1 MNDHPSLEEFKQFVN
16 RIASHASLPV
26 ILWDDDDGPSGTS
39 WISGE
44 ELLSACW
51 IAAFE
56 RGLEI
61 HELSPELVRTIAWQ
75 SYNDQ
80 SSAIGNESKKS
91 LIKLGISELMI
102 RCKRT
107 VDLLGANFLSPDQ
120 ERALLSGSISEIA
133 KERGCQRSSATNLR
147 KRGLANLME
156 LASMDELLHED
167 WPRWFE
173 QNASSWRAPFL
184 RKTVWPYIKP
194 GSSSDAVRA
203 ILASRQQDMFE
214 TGIRM
219 LAEESCHGSNAVA
232 DRIAQGYHLCV
243 AATYIDPGKAKDAV
257 AEMSAVLPRLGPL
270 YHKITERCL
279 HLLRDDEERL
289 RYLHSL
295 ESYLADDDSGG
306 EFFARYACVYYGGTT
321 LESERRFL
329 GTHGR
334 EPAEVSNP
342 EAAVCESYANL
353 TEPQYRESNL
363 LDDINFLR
371 CILIIRRLQLN
382 DRLRQSSWSK
392 LRVLAQHA
400 RKSKRRS
407 VHSLGTEVIQLCQQR
422 I

>member
-1 MNDHPSLEEFKQFVN
+1 MSDHLSVDDFRQFVN
-16 RIASHASLPV
+16 EVADVTAFPV
-26 ILWDDDDGPSGTS
+26 ILWDDDGQPNMKG
-39 WISGE
+39 ISGE

-51 IAAFE
+51 IAAHE
-56 RGLEI
+56 RGLQINQLSHEEI
-61 HELSPELVRTIAWQ
+61 KSLAWK
-75 SYNDQ
+75 SYNDDR
-80 SSAIGNESKKS
+80 SVIGKVSKKGF
-91 LIKLGISELMI
+91 LNYGISEAI
-102 RCKRT
+102 TRCQRT
-107 VDLLGANFLSPDQ
+107 VDILGSSFLSPDQ
-120 ERALLSGSISEIA
+120 KHALLAGSITDIA
-133 KERGCQRSSATNLR
+133 TERGCRRSSATTLR
-147 KRGLANLME
+147 KRALVNLGE
-156 LASMDELLHED
+156 LVSIDELLHED

-184 RKTVWPYIKP
+184 RKTIWPYIKP
-194 GSSSDAVRA
+194 GSSSDAVRT
-203 ILASRQQDMFE
+203 ILASRQQEMFE

-219 LAEESCHGSNAVA
+219 LAEESRRGSTAVA

-243 AATYIDPGKAKDAV
+243 AATYIDPRKATDAV
-257 AEMSAVLPRLGPL
+257 AEMNAVLPRLGPL

-295 ESYLADDDSGG
+295 ESYLADDDVGG

-329 GTHGR
+329 GTHGL
-334 EPAEVSNP
+334 EAVEVSNS

-353 TEPQYRESNL
+353 TELQYRESNL

-371 CILIIRRLQLN
+371 CILIIRRLQL
-382 DRLRQSSWSK
+382 DDHLRRSSWLK

-407 VHSLGTEVIQLCQQR
+407 VHLLGTEVTRLCEQR